1 MCLNKHIN
9 KGIVKESTHT
19 HIHRAQKLEQRDVKR
34 TKKGLQKKD
43 MATEVQKYTAEKRI
57 NKLEKAF
64 EEITQDKYR
73 KIKRP

>member
-9 KGIVKESTHT
+9 KGIVKESAHT

-43 MATEVQKYTAEKRI
+43 MATEVQK
-57 NKLEKAF
+57 
-64 EEITQDKYR
+64 
-73 KIKRP
+73 